1 MVSTMKDQD
10 LQDMVGK
17 VVEEFK
23 SEADFEAFT
32 KALRKQFWESTLE
45 GELDDHLGYEKH
57 SARGNG
63 TGNSRNGKSAKR
75 IRSEHGELA
84 IEAPR
89 DRNGSLSSKPS
100 RNDRLEREE
109 SMTRSCFCTQRVKA
123 QGTLPLRS
131 KSSTT

>member
-1 MVSTMKDQD
+1 MVSTMKDKD
-10 LQDMVGK
+10 VQDMVGK
-17 VVEEFK
+17 VAGEFK

-75 IRSEHGELA
+75 IRSEHGELE

-89 DRNGSLSSKPS
+89 DRNGSFEPCQWPIELIQYWPLKLTHPS
-100 RNDRLEREE
+100 VRLFYIPDF
-109 SMTRSCFCTQRVKA
+109 CFSR
-123 QGTLPLRS
+123 
-131 KSSTT
+131 